1 MRLNKQ
7 WETIKNRAAEDVKR
21 YCCRRPAATNDGSF
35 LPACDWLPVF
45 LLTTGTSANNS
56 GGSKL
61 AFLVVP
67 HGDSVVEVGVVGHMA
82 GDGSIIAENGSF
94 N

>member
-1 MRLNKQ
+1 M
-7 WETIKNRAAEDVKR
+7 TVPF
-21 YCCRRPAATNDGSF
+21 CRPAIGYRCSF
-35 LPACDWLPVF
+35 F
-45 LLTTGTSANNS
+45 TTGTSANNS

-67 HGDSVVEVGVVGHMA
+67 HDDSVVEVGVVGHMA